1 MTESGLSGEP
11 GLRVLAVVEQQLR
24 PGPGHLTT
32 LLQVAMDS
40 SVLGDL
46 IRPWPAVLQVVSVRI
61 LVSGLDVECWISH
74 AHSHILLSLIGA

>member
-1 MTESGLSGEP
+1 MFNDHLTIFQLTESGLSGEP

-24 PGPGHLTT
+24 PGPGHVTT

-40 SVLGDL
+40 PVLGDL

-61 LVSGLDVECWISH
+61 LVRG
-74 AHSHILLSLIGA
+74 